1 MLTELE
7 EALGRVEGKLG
18 ALLGEGRA
26 QTASLR
32 AELQRL
38 TLGVVAPLTK
48 VEAALT
54 AFEQECRSQLGG
66 LKAELQK
73 LLPP

>member
-7 EALGRVEGKLG
+7 AALGRIDGKLG

-26 QTASLR
+26 QIASLR
-32 AELQRL
+32 AELKRL
-38 TLGVVAPLTK
+38 PQGVVDPLTQ
-48 VEAALT
+48 VEASLT
-54 AFEQECRSQLGG
+54 AFEQQCRSQLGG

>member
-1 MLTELE
+1 VLTELE
-7 EALGRVEGKLG
+7 AALGRVDGKLG

-26 QTASLR
+26 QLASLR
-32 AELQRL
+32 AEVQRL
-38 TLGVVAPLTK
+38 PQGVVAPLTQ
-48 VEAALT
+48 VEAAV
-54 AFEQECRSQLGG
+54 ASFEQQCRSQLGG